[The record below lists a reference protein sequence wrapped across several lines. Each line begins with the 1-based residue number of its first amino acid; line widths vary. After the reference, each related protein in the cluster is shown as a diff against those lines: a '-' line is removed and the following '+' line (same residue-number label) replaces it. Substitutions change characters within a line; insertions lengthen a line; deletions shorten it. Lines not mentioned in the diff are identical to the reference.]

1 VIKTTRKLKS
11 FASGYYSRHPE
22 MVRSAV
28 VSSLLMPTGF
38 ALLYIGVSVWGWRV
52 ESFGLSYIA
61 VRWALNFTI
70 GPLSY
75 VFNKRLIFRGSS
87 PLTRLTSQLVTSG
100 ILLWIEFRLWL
111 RKRLREVQKT

>member
-1 VIKTTRKLKS
+1 LGFWAQRRYG
-11 FASGYYSRHPE
+11 F
-22 MVRSAV
+22 RSEHTQAREGFTLWMAKV
-28 VSSLLMPTGF
+28 GIANGISMGAFTLL
-38 ALLYIGVSVWGWRV
+38 V
-52 ESFGLSYIA
+52 ESFGFSYIA